1 VVRGTGL
8 WTPPA
13 DVVARALATGTARQ
27 QALATHPGPL
37 SNPLHS
43 LRVLIG
49 VFLLFVLPGLIAAPW
64 FELEDAPSRIA
75 LIPGTSIV
83 LTIVSGIAVLA
94 VWRGP
99 LSTFKAW
106 LVVGVAGAVGIAL
119 RLRRRRPR
127 RAPHLFGLVQPVE
140 PHDRAD

>member
-1 VVRGTGL
+1 MVKGAGL

-13 DVVARALATGTARQ
+13 DVVARALAAGTARQ

-43 LRVLIG
+43 MRVLLG
-49 VFLLFVLPGLIAAPW
+49 LFVLFVLPGLIAAPW
-64 FELEDAPSRIA
+64 FEIEDVPSRVA
-75 LIPGTSIV
+75 LIPGMSIV

-94 VWRGP
+94 LWRGP

-106 LVVGVAGAVGIAL
+106 WVVGVATAVGMAL
-119 RLRRRRPR
+119 RLRRRRR
-127 RAPHLFGLVQPVE
+127 GRAPHLLGLIQPVE